1 MAINIPEDKLAEIRN
16 AADIADIISERVVL
30 KKTGKD
36 LSGLCP
42 FHSEKTPS
50 FTVSPSKQIFYCFGC
65 GAGGDVFSFLMKH
78 DGIVFMDAVQ
88 VLAKRYGISLPS
100 EHMTPEQRKMTS
112 ERDALFGINQQVMG
126 FYQSCL
132 KAPGPGKKA
141 RAYLDRRGF
150 SEEILTSF
158 GVGYAPEG
166 WDHLSRFFKKKQR
179 SLKPAEVLGLIIPR
193 KSDGYYDRF
202 RDRIIFPIFDLS
214 RRIIGFGGRVIGDA
228 SPKYLN
234 SPESPIYH
242 KSRSLYGVHAARDRC
257 RETGS
262 VYIVEGYLDLLAMH
276 QHGFTNSVATLG
288 TSLTVE
294 HVRLLRRGFAKKAYL
309 VFDSDEAGMRAAHRS
324 IAIFLNES
332 VDAAVLV
339 LPKGHDPDSFLREFG
354 PRAFQEATDEALEMM
369 TFLIESAVK
378 THGLSMEG
386 KIRVIADL
394 TQPLLCL
401 ADNLVRSVYVRHLAE
416 RLNVDEAAILEKI
429 RNASRQHSAGIRA
442 ATPAEGGQP
451 STDASGESECPSE
464 LFRIERQIIAMMIHA
479 PDLADGIEIESILS
493 YFQDKRLRRI
503 GDLIIKRPA
512 SGDRSLNGLMNQ
524 MDDPDLRELAASL
537 AMEDSN
543 WDPRSCR
550 NLIAQYRGSNQRRR
564 SALLSRIK
572 AAEDCNDPDL
582 VFNLLKEK
590 QKQIR
595 RRL

>member
-30 KKTGKD
+30 KKSGKD

-50 FTVSPSKQIFYCFGC
+50 FTVSQAKQIFYCFGC

-78 DGIVFMDAVQ
+78 DGIGFMEAAQ
-88 VLAKRYGISLPS
+88 VLARRYGINLPS
-100 EHMTPEQRKMTS
+100 GPMSPEQRKILS
-112 ERDALFGINQQVMG
+112 ERDNLFDINRQVMV

-132 KAPGPGKKA
+132 KDPALGKKA
-141 RAYLDRRGF
+141 WAYLDRRGF
-150 SEEILTSF
+150 AEEILTSF
-158 GVGYAPEG
+158 GVGYAPDG
-166 WDHLSRFFKKKQR
+166 WDHLLRFLNKKHL

-202 RDRIIFPIFDLS
+202 RNRVIFPIFDLS
-214 RRIIGFGGRVIGDA
+214 RRIIGFGGRVIDDA

-324 IAIFLNES
+324 IAIFMNES
-332 VDAAVLV
+332 VDAAILV

-354 PRAFQEATDEALEMM
+354 SQAFQEIADKALGMM
-369 TFLIESAVK
+369 AFLIESAVRS
-378 THGLSMEG
+378 HGLSMEG
-386 KIRVIADL
+386 KIRVIADV
-394 TQPLLCL
+394 TRPLLGL

-416 RLNVDEAAILEKI
+416 RLNIDETAILEKI
-429 RNASRQHSAGIRA
+429 RSESRRRPDGVVAAMSTETGKPPPDAG
-442 ATPAEGGQP
+442 EGAP
-451 STDASGESECPSE
+451 CRSE

-479 PDLADGIEIESILS
+479 PDTADGIEKQGILH
-493 YFQDKRLRRI
+493 YFQDQRLRRI
-503 GDLIIKRPA
+503 GEMILKRPIA
-512 SGDRSLNGLMNQ
+512 GDLTLSGLMNHL
-524 MDDPDLRELAASL
+524 DDPDLRELAASL
-537 AMEDSN
+537 AMEDAH
-543 WDPRSCR
+543 WDSSSCR
-550 NLIAQYRGSNQRRR
+550 NLISQYIGVNQRRR
-564 SALLSRIK
+564 GALLNRIK
-572 AAEDCNDPDL
+572 AAEEGNDPDL
-582 VFNLLKEK
+582 LFNLLKEK

-595 RRL
+595 RRP